1 MMWQR
6 YKFRS
11 YVFNEGNHKVGGGGE
26 GSDVERQ
33 GEVDEGREL
42 TELGIEKISLWILLP
57 ITLKIKLR
65 G

>member
-1 MMWQR
+1 MR
-6 YKFRS
+6 DRRR
-11 YVFNEGNHKVGGGGE
+11 

-42 TELGIEKISLWILLP
+42 TGIGIEKISLSILLL